1 MPAANQSDFFGEGT
15 AAAAFAPQETPAQR
29 AERQR
34 LEDIRAAEERRR
46 KAESTASNNVGY
58 KQTRGEED
66 AWNQAN
72 PELSAYESEA
82 EKKRRLEEAK
92 KTGVWDDIKKI
103 WTSDP
108 VTTSVLA
115 APYAIGAAG
124 ALIPAATGAA
134 APAFSAV
141 GPSAGGVATAGGAAA
156 PTVLTAGGA
165 SGLAGAAAPAA
176 ASWLTPGNAMAAG
189 GLLLQGGAL
198 VANQIR
204 TRAEKDLIKKQEEIA
219 AAADAR
225 RAQVQQEGMN
235 RLGQQM
241 LAMNPMNQTMAEMFG
256 PSAAYTPDQ
265 MAGMA
270 ADPGANPAAA
280 GQAFDNNNP
289 NPQFSME
296 DIARANA
303 DKRRQDM
310 VRANT
315 SPLGPGPAPLQQ
327 RTPQAARRF

>member
-256 PSAAYTPDQ
+256 PSAAYSPDQ
-265 MAGMA
+265 MAAMA
-270 ADPGANPAAA
+270 ADPGAVSQADAAA
-280 GQAFDNNNP
+280 LSRHTDPESQAKV
-289 NPQFSME
+289 E
-296 DIARANA
+296 RAIADR
-303 DKRRQDM
+303 KRQEM